1 MSCVSVLLC
10 VQTSSFSVF
19 IYKTLGFSL
28 GSRSEHSSLFCFF
41 SSHDSFSLEENKSLP
56 SLCVFFGG
64 GFSSMSLLLLIT
76 HILFFFLFFFLL
88 EMNLRLFYSVVH
100 NPHLFFFS
108 FFFPPPLSDLLMRLR
123 VSTEFE
129 RNGRL
134 EGSR

>member
-1 MSCVSVLLC
+1 
-10 VQTSSFSVF
+10 
-19 IYKTLGFSL
+19 
-28 GSRSEHSSLFCFF
+28 
-41 SSHDSFSLEENKSLP
+41 
-56 SLCVFFGG
+56 
-64 GFSSMSLLLLIT
+64 MSLLLLIT
-76 HILFFFLFFFLL
+76 YFFLL